1 MEVKATAKFVRTA
14 PNKLRQVAG
23 QIRDLPVDRARE
35 LLLVS
40 PKGAAEP
47 IRKTLES
54 AIANAENNHDL
65 DADELRVATVF
76 VDEGPVLRRFR
87 PRAMGRATRIR
98 KRTSHLTVTVSAPSE
113 DDEPEAARSVPA
125 AATVGGAAAAG
136 ATDEPTQAS
145 EPDTETASQTEHTD
159 QAEAAGESP
168 AEAER
173 EE

>member
-14 PNKLRQVAG
+14 PNKLRQVAN
-23 QIRDLPVDRARE
+23 QIRDLPVGQAQE

-40 PKGAAEP
+40 PKASAEP

-125 AATVGGAAAAG
+125 ATVGGAAAAG

>member
-14 PNKLRQVAG
+14 PNKLRQVAN
-23 QIRDLPVDRARE
+23 QIRDLPVGQAQE

-40 PKGAAEP
+40 PKASAEP

-65 DADELRVATVF
+65 DADELLVSGVF
-76 VDEGPVLRRFR
+76 VNEGPVLRRFR

-98 KRTSHLTVTVSAPSE
+98 KRTSHLTVVVAGPDDE
-113 DDEPEAARSVPA
+113 DDDAGQAASVPA
-125 AATVGGAAAAG
+125 AAAVGGASAGAAAG
-136 ATDEPTQAS
+136 AEEPTGSAASAETDETD
-145 EPDTETASQTEHTD
+145 DTEATGDA
-159 QAEAAGESP
+159 P
-168 AEAER
+168 AQAER